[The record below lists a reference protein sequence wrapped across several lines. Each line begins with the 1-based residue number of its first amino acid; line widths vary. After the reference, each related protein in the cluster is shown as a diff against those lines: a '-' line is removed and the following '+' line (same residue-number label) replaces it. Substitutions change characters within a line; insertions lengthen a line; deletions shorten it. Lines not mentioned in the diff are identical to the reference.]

1 MPKRQIG
8 EILLA
13 KGYLSEQQLDEALSI
28 QSKAEP
34 HRPIGEILVEQGFVT
49 ETHLHLCLLLDL
61 VARINSTT
69 DLQSLLS
76 AIMDAAREVLSSEAS
91 SLIIRDPDSE
101 ELIIAVPTG
110 PAESEISGVR
120 IPAGQGFC
128 GWVVEHAEPLVVERV
143 DEDPRFYKDISKST
157 DFQTRSLVCVPLKNS
172 QGHIIGAL
180 QAINRRDGKNF
191 TPQDLP
197 LFSVLGDQ
205 AAIALER
212 ARLQQESLEKKLL
225 EKELELACQ
234 IQKGFWPKELPDY
247 QGIDLAAMS
256 LPATHVGGDYY
267 DFIPLQGSQCALVVG
282 DVSGKGPPAAL
293 LMATLRA
300 MLRAQIENQHSVEDT
315 ISLVNN
321 ALVKD
326 SPLEKFVTLFFG
338 VLDAAALTF
347 TYVNAGHN
355 PPLLYDLGNGEI
367 KELTSGG
374 PIIGFRENLPFVAAC
389 EPLHPGHVLVMFS
402 DGVTEAHNSSDE
414 LFGDDRLHELIR
426 QHASKDAQEL
436 MGHIYGSVTEY
447 AGAAPQFDDMTLLVM
462 KVEETCSP

>member
-180 QAINRRDGKNF
+180 QAINRRDGIELHS
-191 TPQDLP
+191 PRSAP
-197 LFSVLGDQ
+197 VLGTWGPG
-205 AAIALER
+205 R
-212 ARLQQESLEKKLL
+212 HR
-225 EKELELACQ
+225 
-234 IQKGFWPKELPDY
+234 
-247 QGIDLAAMS
+247 
-256 LPATHVGGDYY
+256 T
-267 DFIPLQGSQCALVVG
+267 
-282 DVSGKGPPAAL
+282 GKSPAA
-293 LMATLRA
+293 TR
-300 MLRAQIENQHSVEDT
+300 
-315 ISLVNN
+315 
-321 ALVKD
+321 
-326 SPLEKFVTLFFG
+326 
-338 VLDAAALTF
+338 
-347 TYVNAGHN
+347 
-355 PPLLYDLGNGEI
+355 
-367 KELTSGG
+367 
-374 PIIGFRENLPFVAAC
+374 VA
-389 EPLHPGHVLVMFS
+389 
-402 DGVTEAHNSSDE
+402 
-414 LFGDDRLHELIR
+414 
-426 QHASKDAQEL
+426 
-436 MGHIYGSVTEY
+436 
-447 AGAAPQFDDMTLLVM
+447 
-462 KVEETCSP
+462 